1 VPINDCEKK
10 TVECRLVPQLMQM
23 KIYRRKEGSRT
34 VYDVYVIND
43 PDPNSPFHAGGMPAK
58 WLILHCATAE
68 QVRAQLPN
76 ATKQDGTPIV
86 NKSTKGKSTPNKEA
100 NVNIEMVVKESILKE
115 YADQLQE
122 ESAEDSETT
131 KAGDNSSEETVAKVS
146 KSQKKTEAKG

>member
-1 VPINDCEKK
+1 
-10 TVECRLVPQLMQM
+10 M
-23 KIYRRKEGSRT
+23 KIYRRKEGNRT

-86 NKSTKGKSTPNKEA
+86 KSSTKGKSTPNEDA

-115 YADQLQE
+115 YADELQK
-122 ESAEDSETT
+122 ESAEDS
-131 KAGDNSSEETVAKVS
+131 APSQAADNSSEETVAKAS
-146 KSQKKTEAKG
+146 KSQTKAESKG